1 MGQPPPANEECRKR
15 GLTAARGTDNQSQ
28 ETLWQSNQLQLQL
41 QLQFLFGMY
50 SGKQPRQHTQLTP
63 PAARKRGKQRQEPEE
78 DYRRRMR
85 ARAVLVL
92 IGAGLFLSPPGN
104 KEVVI
109 ICMIFV

>member
-78 DYRRRMR
+78 DYRRMR